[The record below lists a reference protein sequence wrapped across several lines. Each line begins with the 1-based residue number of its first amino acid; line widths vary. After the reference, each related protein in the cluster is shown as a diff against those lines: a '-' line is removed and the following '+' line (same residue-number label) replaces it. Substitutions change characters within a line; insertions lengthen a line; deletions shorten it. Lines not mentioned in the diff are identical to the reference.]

1 MPTGGPTLPR
11 SDQGAFLGEVTRC
24 IAEAEVSSSAQVAM
38 LMILL
43 RTGFDVSEA
52 ADALWTDMDALA
64 ALRSLRWHLST
75 TS

>member
-1 MPTGGPTLPR
+1 
-11 SDQGAFLGEVTRC
+11 
-24 IAEAEVSSSAQVAM
+24 M
-38 LMILL
+38 LMILM
-43 RTGFDVSEA
+43 RTGFDASEA